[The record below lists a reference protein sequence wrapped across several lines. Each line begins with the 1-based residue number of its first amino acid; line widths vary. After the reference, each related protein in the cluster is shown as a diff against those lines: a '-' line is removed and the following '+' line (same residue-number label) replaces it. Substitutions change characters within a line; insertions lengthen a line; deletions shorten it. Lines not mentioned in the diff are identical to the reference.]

1 MKTETKNGTATNG
14 NGKSLMPT
22 RNDMPVKVR
31 TQMIQLLNAQLADT
45 FDLMSMAKQAHWNVR
60 GPHFI
65 GLHKLFDEVF
75 EAVEGHV
82 DLIAERCTALGGVA
96 HGTVRMAAKSTRLE
110 EYPGDIHAGQ
120 EHVEALA
127 DRIAAVARSTREAI
141 DKADEAGDMGTSDMF
156 TDVVRSLDQY
166 LWFVEAHLRPER

>member
-110 EYPGDIHAGQ
+110 EYPGDIHARQ
-120 EHVEALA
+120 Y
-127 DRIAAVARSTREAI
+127 VANPGRSSFDTFITLERTDEPGVVYANGGATTVWLDFPAKKTVPMPQWLREVL
-141 DKADEAGDMGTSDMF
+141 E
-156 TDVVRSLDQY
+156 
-166 LWFVEAHLRPER
+166 